1 MDIIS
6 MSEVNRL
13 RFQREGRASWTDQ
26 CRQCQ
31 RPIKVRP
38 SHWRL
43 GWGRY
48 CSRACAVQAYQR

>member
-1 MDIIS
+1 MDIIG

-26 CRQCQ
+26 CRQCYQ
-31 RPIKVRP
+31 PMKVRP
-38 SHWRL
+38 SHWRR
-43 GWGRY
+43 GWSRY